1 MGKMARRNHNLT
13 EEEIEELLHV
23 TEDENIFPEDNISDT
38 DEDQND
44 QIEGRA
50 DGAVVNGE
58 VRTYGDAELVDLALQ
73 AAEGRY
79 LGI

>member
-50 DGAVVNGE
+50 DGPVVNGE
-58 VRTYGDAELVDLALQ
+58 VRTYGDAEQ
-73 AAEGRY
+73 
-79 LGI
+79 INIFTI